1 MSRVTDSFIAGV
13 VRSHRFVFIA
23 ATAVL
28 AIGTSR
34 VAVDVAEWRSWL
46 LTLGAALLMYV
57 SDLCGDIEEKSRD
70 LARTTGRPAAKARV
84 DVFRSDAPKGTFLGL
99 GFGLLLL
106 IAGFAGAAFS

>member
-1 MSRVTDSFIAGV
+1 MSRATDSFIAGI

-34 VAVDVAEWRSWL
+34 VAVDVGEWRSWL

-57 SDLCGDIEEKSRD
+57 SDQCGEIEEKSRD
-70 LARTTGRPAAKARV
+70 LARTTGRPASKARA
-84 DVFRSDAPKGTFLGL
+84 DVFRSDAPRGTSLGL
-99 GFGLLLL
+99 GIGLILLL
-106 IAGFAGAAFS
+106 AGFAGAAFS